1 MRRDLLYLGAVIVN
15 VALMVELGYP
25 LVLTAIGPAWVLRR
39 GSLRP
44 LWTGPLAVI
53 ALAVLVPML
62 LDALGADCPVQGM
75 DYLDQ
80 CNGLAT
86 AGLFVLYGGMI
97 ALEVSAVAAVCVL
110 LIRAACAVLRSR
122 GR

>member
-15 VALMVELGYP
+15 AALMFTFGYP
-25 LVLTAIGPAWVLRR
+25 LLLTALGPAWMLRR

-44 LWTGPLAVI
+44 LWTAPLAVI

-62 LDALGADCPVQGM
+62 LDVLGADCPVEGM

-86 AGLFVLYGGMI
+86 VAMLFLFGGSV
-97 ALEVSAVAAVCVL
+97 ALQVSVVAAVGVG
-110 LIRAACAVLRSR
+110 LIRAGFFVLGRS
-122 GR
+122 G